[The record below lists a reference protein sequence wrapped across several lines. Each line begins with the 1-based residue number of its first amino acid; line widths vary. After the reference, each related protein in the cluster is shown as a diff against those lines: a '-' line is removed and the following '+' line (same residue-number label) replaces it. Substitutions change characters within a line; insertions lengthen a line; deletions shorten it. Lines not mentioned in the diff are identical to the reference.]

1 MNKQFSLRLAETIR
15 AMGMSPTQFA
25 YKAKIPQ
32 GTISKCLSGHVP
44 TARILLRIAKLT
56 GKSVDW
62 LLLGAVQG
70 KGGAGSVAERPARYG
85 GAGAPDKAKSGDEVW
100 VKKLLRVLRSSN
112 RQKTQT
118 IKDLLD
124 VLARDE

>member
-1 MNKQFSLRLAETIR
+1 MDKQFSLRLAEAIQ
-15 AMGMSPTQFA
+15 ALGMSPTEFA
-25 YKAKIPQ
+25 RKAQVPQ

-56 GKSVDW
+56 GKTVDW
-62 LLLGAVQG
+62 LLRGAVQG
-70 KGGAGSVAERPARYG
+70 KGGAGSVSERPALYG
-85 GAGAPDKAKSGDEVW
+85 RGGVTMKARAGDEVW
-100 VKKLLRVLRSSN
+100 VKKLLKVLRSRN
-112 RQKTQT
+112 RQKMQT

>member
-1 MNKQFSLRLAETIR
+1 MNKQFSLRLAETVR
-15 AMGMSPTQFA
+15 AMGLSPTQFA
-25 YKAKIPQ
+25 RKAKIPQ
-32 GTISKCLSGHVP
+32 GTVSKCLSGHVP

-70 KGGAGSVAERPARYG
+70 KGAAGSVAERPARYG
-85 GAGAPDKAKSGDEVW
+85 RRGTAEKSKAGDEVW
-100 VKKLLRVLRSSN
+100 VRKLLKVLRSSN

-124 VLARDE
+124 VLAREE

>member
-1 MNKQFSLRLAETIR
+1 MNGQFSTRLAEIIE
-15 AMGMSPTQFA
+15 AIGMSPTEFA
-25 YKAKIPQ
+25 RRAKIPQ

-44 TARILLRIAKLT
+44 TARILLRIAEFS

-62 LLLGAVQG
+62 LLVGGSAG
-70 KGGAGSVAERPARYG
+70 KAGVPYVAERAATYG
-85 GAGAPDKAKSGDEVW
+85 SAGKKGKAKAAEEVW
-100 VKKLLRVLRSSN
+100 IKKLLKVLRGSN

-124 VLARDE
+124 VLSRDE